1 MYKVY
6 PAIINKENDVFWM
19 EFPDLPGCQTMG
31 ETIEETMKNAEEAL
45 GLFLASFV
53 EDGQEIPE
61 ASAIEDIE
69 SKYSKSYV
77 SADVSK
83 YIRKTK
89 AVKKTLT
96 IPEWMNEEAE
106 KQHINFS
113 KVLQEALAEKL
124 EL

>member
-6 PAIINKENDVFWM
+6 PAIINKENDVFWV

-69 SKYSKSYV
+69 SKYSKKLRVRRCVKIYTQNKGGEENTYDTGV
-77 SADVSK
+77 DE
-83 YIRKTK
+83 RGGGK
-89 AVKKTLT
+89 ATYQL
-96 IPEWMNEEAE
+96 
-106 KQHINFS
+106 F
-113 KVLQEALAEKL
+113 
-124 EL
+124 